1 MVNATKIA
9 AEPRERA
16 GKGAA
21 RAARRA
27 GRVPGVIYGE
37 KAAPTLIDVDP
48 KGLIAELSKPGF
60 FTRIFDVDVKGTV
73 QRALARDVQFHPVS
87 DRPEHI
93 DFMRVGEHTRIRVGI
108 PVKFL
113 NQDKS
118 PGLKRGG
125 VLNVVRHTIEVYTNV
140 DKIPQQIVVDLDG
153 LDIGDSVHINAV
165 KLPEGVKPTI
175 QRNFTIAAVAA
186 PSVLKTAEE
195 EAAEAAAAAAAAGA
209 VEGAVPAEGAAPGA
223 PGATPAPGA
232 AAPAAGAAA
241 GAKGAAPAA
250 GAAKGAAPAAPAAA
264 AKPAAK
270 K

>member
-21 RAARRA
+21 RAARRS

-37 KAAPTLIDVDP
+37 KTPPTLIDIDP
-48 KGLIAELSKPGF
+48 KSLLLEINKPGF
-60 FTRIFDVDVKGTV
+60 FTRIFDVDVKGQV
-73 QRALARDVQFHPVS
+73 QRALARDVQFHPVT

-108 PVKFL
+108 PVKFT

-118 PGLKRGG
+118 PGLKKGG
-125 VLNVVRHTIEVYTNV
+125 VLNVVRHTIEVYTAV
-140 DKIPQQIVVDLDG
+140 DKIPNQIVVDLDG
-153 LDIGDSVHINAV
+153 LEIGDSVHINAI

-175 QRNFTIAAVAA
+175 ARNFTIAAVAA

-195 EAAEAAAAAAAAGA
+195 EAAEAAAAAAAAGT
-209 VEGAVPAEGAAPGA
+209 VEGAVPAEGAAAA
-223 PGATPAPGA
+223 PGATPAAG
-232 AAPAAGAAA
+232 APAAGAA

-250 GAAKGAAPAAPAAA
+250 GAAKGAAPAPAAA
-264 AKPAAK
+264 AKPGGK